1 MPLIEQSHYD
11 FPSIMHR
18 NRHFSTIYAAMF
30 KRFPIPDYK
39 REKHE
44 LVDGDFINI
53 DFIINSPN
61 KAIILCHGLEGDSRR
76 TYNNSCADY
85 FQKKGFSVFAW
96 NNRSCGGEMNRLPRL
111 YHHGAI
117 DDLDAVV
124 QYVLQRGFSEVY
136 LIGFSMGGV
145 QLLNYFGWS
154 NIDKRIKA
162 GVSIS
167 VPTHIATSAAVLK
180 QGFNKLYLKN
190 FTIDIVKKLK
200 YKAVQFPDLINKDQ
214 IDKITS
220 FDEVDHYFTAPLHGF
235 ASREEYYQRVSPEF
249 SLQNITTPILI
260 INALDDPFLGERCYP
275 KTIVRDSSYV
285 YLETPKYGGH
295 CAFPLRNSE
304 YSYAEKRAYE
314 FFNSSFDFK
323 NRL

>member
-1 MPLIEQSHYD
+1 MPVIEQSHYD
-11 FPSIMHR
+11 FPSIMNR

-39 REKHE
+39 RVKQE

-53 DFIINSPN
+53 DFIINSSD

-76 TYNNSCADY
+76 TYNNSYADY

-96 NNRSCGGEMNRLPRL
+96 NNRTCGGEMNRLPRL
-111 YHHGAI
+111 YHHGAV

-124 QYVLQRGFSEVY
+124 QHVLLRGFTEVY

-154 NIDKRIKA
+154 EIDKRVKA

-180 QGFNKLYLKN
+180 QGFNKVYLKN
-190 FTIDIVKKLK
+190 FTIDIVKKLR
-200 YKAVQFPDLINKDQ
+200 YKAEQFPDFINKDQ

-260 INALDDPFLGERCYP
+260 INALDDPFLSKRCYP
-275 KTIVRDSSYV
+275 KTIVQDSSYV

-295 CAFPLRNSE
+295 CAFPLRNST

-314 FFNSSFDFK
+314 FFNSSFDFQ